1 MLRCLI
7 GYPHFRHGKVQ
18 SAKYECGTAG
28 CPYKS
33 ISYGAVAQHEM
44 KHILQGKSKCSVGSI
59 FPSSAGFSCW
69 WCNTFIVRM
78 NQWGNHNKKGSKC
91 TRDSSQNVPKAYGL
105 HIQINNDFLK
115 KLQEEKDGTV
125 WVSNLT
131 EIYVRRMEMLRD
143 GILNDGAAISGIV
156 GHEQSVQLNKA
167 RRDFEQLEL
176 ARNQKRAAE
185 SMQPVVMHEDG
196 NEDVDMNLN
205 DE

>member
-1 MLRCLI
+1 
-7 GYPHFRHGKVQ
+7 
-18 SAKYECGTAG
+18 
-28 CPYKS
+28 
-33 ISYGAVAQHEM
+33 
-44 KHILQGKSKCSVGSI
+44 
-59 FPSSAGFSCW
+59 
-69 WCNTFIVRM
+69 M